1 MISIQHT
8 LNFFVLKYYRWIR
21 IITKQEEKILL
32 FPILMYM
39 CIYLG
44 IFRINPIVNLLPRI
58 SLPNFYILMD
68 LLQPVSIVPTFYYLL
83 KNSTYCFQ
91 KRL

>member
-1 MISIQHT
+1 
-8 LNFFVLKYYRWIR
+8 
-21 IITKQEEKILL
+21 
-32 FPILMYM
+32 MYM

-68 LLQPVSIVPTFYYLL
+68 LLQPVSVVRTFYYLL
-83 KNSTYCFQ
+83 KTVLIVSKKDYENISVVMLMTVHDVS
-91 KRL
+91 LNTDISN